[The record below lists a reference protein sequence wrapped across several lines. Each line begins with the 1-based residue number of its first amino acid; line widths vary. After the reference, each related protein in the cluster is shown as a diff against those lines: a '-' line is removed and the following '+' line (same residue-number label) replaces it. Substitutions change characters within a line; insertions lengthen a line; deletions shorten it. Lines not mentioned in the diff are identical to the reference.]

1 MVGECRAEHVPTV
14 RRPPRRRCRRAAC
27 RWYRSATVS
36 HARQADVRGRVRLP
50 TPTTLLRRRVHL
62 PAHRLRGGGDAAA
75 PRRNLHRNDRGA
87 AGGDGAPRPPVPRD
101 AGGAAAVDGG
111 SGVAGTGGGSPATL
125 FHVADHGRQGHPPRG
140 CAGRVDCAAVG
151 VAAVRR
157 TVSFGGAVGR
167 RLCCAVVLVEDE
179 RAATRPANTLP
190 LPFPLRGRCQ
200 RGRRVFRAGEG
211 AFRIGAD
218 GPPKIAGSVTAGAP
232 PALLRSV
239 LLDGSA
245 EPCPVNCRTGRARW
259 LGSAVTPYMR

>member
-1 MVGECRAEHVPTV
+1 MRGKRMSGVASGCRPQQ
-14 RRPPRRRCRRAAC
+14 RCCAGGFTFRLTGSGAAV
-27 RWYRSATVS
+27 T
-36 HARQADVRGRVRLP
+36 Q
-50 TPTTLLRRRVHL
+50 
-62 PAHRLRGGGDAAA
+62 RLRGGTFTGTTAGRPAETA
-75 PRRNLHRNDRGA
+75 RPVRPYPAMQGARPRWT
-87 AGGDGAPRPPVPRD
+87 
-101 AGGAAAVDGG
+101 GG